1 MKFYDEDAF
10 WGDGEEEILTV
21 SEVIEYL
28 TVKELSLFTALC
40 DKAEKRKLKAD
51 LKARMFHRG
60 YDYARDVTN
69 SYKGFYFKS
78 DAINPFRRGG
88 YTTFDDNDWD
98 DLCMILPE
106 EDLF

>member
-21 SEVIEYL
+21 PEVLEYL
-28 TVKELSLFTALC
+28 TEEEQSVFISLC
-40 DKAEKRKLKAD
+40 NKADRRRLKAD
-51 LKARMFHRG
+51 LKQNCFHRG

-69 SYKGFYFKS
+69 SYKGFS
-78 DAINPFRRGG
+78 HR
-88 YTTFDDNDWD
+88 TFDDNDWE
-98 DLCMILPE
+98 DLSLSAPDL

>member
-40 DKAEKRKLKAD
+40 DRAEKRKLKAD

-69 SYKGFYFKS
+69 SYKGFSYPK
-78 DAINPFRRGG
+78 
-88 YTTFDDNDWD
+88 TFDDNDWD
-98 DLCMILPE
+98 DLCELLPE